1 MISVHSIYLI
11 ILVII
16 ILDFVVERYFSYL
29 NIKSLT
35 PNIPKVLA
43 QIYNPEEYTRMYNY
57 YRRRDKHS
65 MISSSVSFLVMVLFY
80 SIGGFGW
87 LDNYIRS
94 FISSE
99 LVSGL
104 VFMAT
109 LGIGSSIIS
118 FPFSYYSVFTI
129 EQKFG
134 FNKSTHKTFFMDL
147 AKGALMGAV
156 IGGLLYTL
164 LYVVYSKTGS
174 YFWLIGWGLISAFML
189 FMAKYYSSIIVPL
202 FNKQSPLEEGVL
214 RDTINEF
221 SQKAG
226 FQLDNIFV
234 IDGSKRSTK
243 ANAYFTGLGSK
254 KRIVLYDT
262 LINDLEVEEIV
273 AVLAHEIGHYKHKHT
288 RKGMITSVIQTGVI
302 FYLLS
307 WFLKFPVFS
316 YAMGAEVTSFYM
328 SLMVFGLLFT
338 PIEFI
343 LGFVMNIFSR
353 KNEYQADAFA
363 ASYGLAEPLKSGLI
377 KLSVNSLSNLTPH
390 PLYVKVYYSHPTLL
404 QRIEALNNIAIEK

>member
-1 MISVHSIYLI
+1 MISVHAIYLI

-16 ILDFVVERYFSYL
+16 FLDFVVERYFSYL

-35 PNIPKVLA
+35 PNVPTVLEG
-43 QIYNPEEYTRMYNY
+43 IYNREEYSRMYNY
-57 YRRRDKHS
+57 YRKRDKHAL
-65 MISSSVSFLVMVLFY
+65 ISSSVSFFVMILFY
-80 SIGGFGW
+80 SLGGFGW
-87 LDNYIRS
+87 LDSYIRS

-99 LVSGL
+99 LLIGL
-104 VFMAT
+104 IFMAT

-156 IGGLLYTL
+156 IGGIIYSL
-164 LYVVYSKTGS
+164 LYVIYAKTGS
-174 YFWLIGWGLISAFML
+174 YFWLIAWGVISAFMV

-202 FNKQSPLEEGVL
+202 FNKQSPLEDGIL
-214 RDTINEF
+214 RDNINEF

-226 FQLDNIFV
+226 FKLDNIFV

-262 LINDLEVEEIV
+262 LINDLEVEEII

-288 RKGMITSVIQTGVI
+288 RKGMITSVLQTGVI

-307 WFLKFPVFS
+307 WFLKFPEFS
-316 YAMGAEVTSFYM
+316 YAMGAEVSSFYM

-338 PIEFI
+338 PIEFV
-343 LGFVMNIFSR
+343 LGFVMNFFSR

-363 ASYGLAEPLKSGLI
+363 ASFGLAEQLKSGLI

-390 PLYVKVYYSHPTLL
+390 PSYVKVYYSHPTLL
-404 QRIEALNNIAIEK
+404 QRIEVLNKKV